1 MKVLLLNP
9 PNQFKISK
17 TSRWPEWTK
26 SGTLYY
32 PFWLAYATSVL
43 MESKHK
49 PLLLD
54 AIAKNLDFQMTLEK
68 IQDFNPDMVVIES
81 STPSVHRDAQFADD
95 VKKIS
100 DSKIVFAGRH
110 VTATTEQTLKMFKS
124 IDIVA
129 RGEYDYTILDIAN
142 ELNNGQNLKEVVG
155 ISFRENGNIINTP
168 IRQLTQNLDE
178 MPFVSK
184 AYREFLDVR
193 DYRYAL
199 AQHPMLQLWSSRG
212 CPNRCT
218 YCDYPQVMTMHTF
231 RMRSAKNVVDE
242 MEYIHKN
249 LPNVKEIFL
258 EDDTFTIDR
267 NRTFEICKEI
277 QERKLKLIWSCNV
290 RANLDYDILK
300 AMKEAG
306 CRILIVGYE
315 SGNQQVLNNIKKGIA
330 LKQAEEFTKHAQKL
344 GLRIFGCFMIGLPGD
359 TKGSIND
366 TLQFAKKMHPDM
378 VFFQQGVPFPG
389 TEFYEWAK
397 YMGYLKTE
405 DYSKWF
411 DETGR
416 LDCLVNQPGLS
427 GEEVKKMRENLML
440 RYYLDPRHIFYT
452 LRRNLH
458 PFEFVRVVHY
468 AKDYLA
474 FLMLKKLKSMQKKS
488 VKDDTPLIHH
498 KHEEKGPFEERLLQ
512 ST

>member
-1 MKVLLLNP
+1 MRVLLLNP

-32 PFWLAYATSVL
+32 PFWLAYATAVL

-54 AIAKNLDFQMTLEK
+54 AIAKNLDFPMTLEK
-68 IQDFNPDMVVIES
+68 INDFDPDLIVTES
-81 STPSVHRDAQFADD
+81 STPSIHKDAQFIDE
-95 VKKIS
+95 VKKTS
-100 DSKIVFAGRH
+100 DTKIVFTGRH
-110 VTATTEQTLKMFKS
+110 VTATTEETMKMFKS

-142 ELNNGQNLKEVVG
+142 ELENGFNLNEVLG
-155 ISFRENGNIINTP
+155 ISFRNNGDIVNTP
-168 IRQLTQNLDE
+168 MRSLTQNLDE
-178 MPFVSK
+178 VPFVSK

-218 YCDYPQVMTMHTF
+218 YCDYPQVFTMHTF

-242 MEYIHKN
+242 MEYIHKE

-267 NRTFEICKEI
+267 NRVFEVCNIIKE
-277 QERKLKLIWSCNV
+277 RNLKLIWSCNV

-300 AMKEAG
+300 AMKDAG
-306 CRILIVGYE
+306 GRILIVGYE

-330 LKQAEEFTKHAQKL
+330 LKQAEDFTKHAQKL
-344 GLRIFGCFMIGLPGD
+344 GFRIFGCFMIGLPGD
-359 TKGSIND
+359 TKGSVED
-366 TLQFAKKMHPDM
+366 TYNFAKKLNPDM

-397 YMGYLKTE
+397 YMGYLKTT
-405 DYSKWF
+405 DYKKWF

-416 LDCLVNQPGLS
+416 LDCLVDQPGLS
-427 GEEVKKMRENLML
+427 GEEVKKIRENLML
-440 RYYLDPRHIFYT
+440 RYYLDPKHILFT
-452 LRRNLH
+452 LRKNLH
-458 PFEFVRVVHY
+458 PFEFARVLHY
-468 AKDYLA
+468 AKDYFA
-474 FLMLKKLKSMQKKS
+474 FLMLQKIKRMGNKNKQ
-488 VKDDTPLIHH
+488 VTPTIHRQ
-498 KHEEKGPFEERLLQ
+498 HEEIGPFEERLLQ
-512 ST
+512 SA

>member
-32 PFWLAYATSVL
+32 PFWLAYATAVL

-54 AIAKNLDFQMTLEK
+54 SIAKNLDFQSTADK
-68 IQDFNPDMVVIES
+68 ITDFNPDLIVTES
-81 STPSVHRDAQFADD
+81 STPSIHKDAQFADEI
-95 VKKIS
+95 KKMS
-100 DSKIVFAGRH
+100 DARIVFTGRH
-110 VTATTEQTLKMFKS
+110 VTATTEETLKKFKA

-129 RGEYDYTILDIAN
+129 RGEYDYTILDVAN
-142 ELNNGQNLKEVVG
+142 ELDNGQKLKEVLG
-155 ISFRENGNIINTP
+155 ISFRENGSIMNTP
-168 IRQLTQNLDE
+168 VRPLIQDLDQI
-178 MPFVSK
+178 PFVSK

-199 AQHPMLQLWSSRG
+199 AQHPMVQFWSSRG

-218 YCDYPQVMTMHTF
+218 YCDYPQIFTMHTF
-231 RMRSAKNVVDE
+231 RMRSASNIVAE
-242 MEYIHKN
+242 MEYIDKE

-267 NRTFEICKEI
+267 NRVFEVCRQIE
-277 QERKLKLIWSCNV
+277 ERKLKLIWSCNV

-330 LKQAEEFTKHAQKL
+330 LKQAEEFTMHAHKL

-359 TKGSIND
+359 TRDSIED
-366 TLQFAKKMHPDM
+366 TFQFATRMHPDM
-378 VFFQQGVPFPG
+378 VFFQQAVPFPG
-389 TEFYEWAK
+389 TEFYAWAK

-416 LDCLVNQPGLS
+416 LDTLVNQPGLA
-427 GEEVKKMRENLML
+427 GDEIKKLRENLML
-440 RYYLDPRHIFYT
+440 RYYLNPKHIWFT

-458 PFEFVRVVHY
+458 PFEFVRVMHY
-468 AKDYLA
+468 AKDYFA
-474 FLMLKKLKSMQKKS
+474 FLMLKKIKEMGKKED
-488 VKDDTPLIHH
+488 KEKPMEIH
-498 KHEEKGPFEERLLQ
+498 KEHEEPRPFEERLL
-512 ST
+512 

>member
-1 MKVLLLNP
+1 MRVLLLNP
-9 PNQFKISK
+9 PNKYKISK

-54 AIAKNLDFQMTLEK
+54 AIAKNMDFSMTLEK
-68 IQDFNPDMVVIES
+68 ISDFKPDMIVMES
-81 STPSVHRDAQFADD
+81 TTPSIHRDAEFAAR
-95 VKKIS
+95 VKKMT
-100 DSKIVFAGRH
+100 DVAMVFTGRH
-110 VTATTEQTLKMFKS
+110 VTATTEETMKMFKS

-129 RGEYDYTILDIAN
+129 RGEYDYTVLDIAN
-142 ELNNGQNLKEVVG
+142 ELNNGHNLKEVLG
-155 ISFRENGNIINTP
+155 ITFRENGDIIDTP
-168 IRQLTQNLDE
+168 VRPLVQDLDSI
-178 MPFVSK
+178 PFVSK

-218 YCDYPQVMTMHTF
+218 YCDYPQVFTMHTF
-231 RMRSAKNVVDE
+231 RMRSAKSVVDE
-242 MEYIHKN
+242 MEYIHKH

-267 NRTFEICKEI
+267 NRVLEVCRQIKE
-277 QERKLKLIWSCNV
+277 RGLDLIWSCNV
-290 RANLDYDILK
+290 RANLDHDILK
-300 AMKEAG
+300 VMKDAG

-330 LKQAEEFTKHAQKL
+330 LKQAEDFTRSAKQL

-359 TKGSIND
+359 TKGSIED
-366 TLQFAKKMHPDM
+366 TFQFAKKLGPDM
-378 VFFQQGVPFPG
+378 VFFQQAVPFPG

-397 YMGYLKTE
+397 YNGYLRTQ

-416 LDCLVNQPGLS
+416 LDTLVDQPGLN
-427 GEEVKKMRENLML
+427 GDDIKKIRENLML
-440 RYYLDPRHIFYT
+440 RYYLDPKHILFT
-452 LRRNLH
+452 LKRNLH
-458 PFEFVRVVHY
+458 PYELVRVMNY
-468 AKDYLA
+468 AKDYFA
-474 FLMLKKLKSMQKKS
+474 FLMLQKIKRMGKEEMPA
-488 VKDDTPLIHH
+488 VNP
-498 KHEEKGPFEERLLQ
+498 KHEELGPFEARLEQ
-512 ST
+512 T